1 MDIGIT
7 VNRKSKVVPPGTT
20 LQNLLISEGY
30 ESRVAVWING
40 TQLLIGEYASREL
53 KDSDTIK
60 ILRLAA
66 GG

>member
-7 VNRKSKVVPPGTT
+7 VNRKEKVVPEGTT
-20 LQNLLISEGY
+20 LQNLLILEDY
-30 ESRVAVWING
+30 ETRVAVWING
-40 TQLLIGEYASREL
+40 TQLLSSEYASRVL
-53 KDSDTIK
+53 QDSDIVK